1 LLEFTSKEF
10 QKSTMFKL
18 KSSPVTTVGKH
29 IGLVKNS
36 VSNSLK
42 YQSNIKGKKNIPG
55 AKCRSQIIMETS
67 PKIGMAV
74 EVKWIDGETYS
85 AKILDIKGNE
95 CLVHYKGWN
104 SSHDEWISS
113 KKLATPKIQMATNP
127 KAGMEVQVQWTDGV
141 TYEAKIL
148 VLKGKE
154 CLVHYKGWNERYDE
168 WLSTNKGI
176 SKRIFLRYAT
186 NSTGTQKGS
195 LYESVVKK
203 SITTKLGSFQVVGT
217 CGSDDDDPEM
227 VGLCEYEKIRL
238 RNIRERQALFEELN
252 LSEAKDEVSLVFTP
266 KSLVRKLVPAKKK
279 PRRSSRISY
288 CRKQAAKSVA
298 TLKLRT
304 RSI

>member
-1 LLEFTSKEF
+1 
-10 QKSTMFKL
+10 MFKL
-18 KSSPVTTVGKH
+18 KASPVIPVGKR
-29 IGLVKNS
+29 IGFGLVKKS
-36 VSNSLK
+36 VSNSMK
-42 YQSNIKGKKNIPG
+42 NQTYIKGMKNIHG
-55 AKCRSQIIMETS
+55 ANCHSQIIMETS
-67 PKIGMAV
+67 PKIGMGV
-74 EVKWIDGETYS
+74 EVKWINGETYS

-113 KKLATPKIQMATNP
+113 KKFTTPKIQMATNP
-127 KAGMEVQVQWTDGV
+127 KAGMEVQVQWSDGV

-148 VLKGKE
+148 EFKGKE
-154 CLVHYKGWNERYDE
+154 CLVHYKGWNGRYDE

-176 SKRIFLRYAT
+176 SKRIFLRDAT
-186 NSTGTQKGS
+186 NSTGTQKRS
-195 LYESVVKK
+195 FHESVVKK
-203 SITTKLGSFQVVGT
+203 SITTEPGSCQVVGT
-217 CGSDDDDPEM
+217 CASDNDDPEM

>member
-1 LLEFTSKEF
+1 
-10 QKSTMFKL
+10 M
-18 KSSPVTTVGKH
+18 G
-29 IGLVKNS
+29 
-36 VSNSLK
+36 
-42 YQSNIKGKKNIPG
+42 
-55 AKCRSQIIMETS
+55 
-67 PKIGMAV
+67 
-74 EVKWIDGETYS
+74 
-85 AKILDIKGNE
+85 
-95 CLVHYKGWN
+95 KGWN
-104 SSHDEWISS
+104 SSYDEWISS
-113 KKLATPKIQMATNP
+113 KKLTTPKIQMATYP
-127 KAGMEVQVQWTDGV
+127 KAGTEVRVQWTDGV

-148 VLKGKE
+148 QVKGKE

-176 SKRIFLRYAT
+176 SKRIYLKDAT

-195 LYESVVKK
+195 FHELVVKK
-203 SITTKLGSFQVVGT
+203 SITSKPDSFQVEGI

-266 KSLVRKLVPAKKK
+266 KSFVRKLVPAMKK

-298 TLKLRT
+298 TLNLRT

>member
-1 LLEFTSKEF
+1 
-10 QKSTMFKL
+10 MPN
-18 KSSPVTTVGKH
+18 SP
-29 IGLVKNS
+29 NS
-36 VSNSLK
+36 VFNAEK
-42 YQSNIKGKKNIPG
+42 YTNIKGKKNIPG
-55 AKCRSQIIMETS
+55 ANFRSQIIMETS
-67 PKIGMAV
+67 PKVGMGV
-74 EVKWIDGETYS
+74 VVKWINGETYS

-113 KKLATPKIQMATNP
+113 NNFTTPKIQMATNP
-127 KAGMEVQVQWTDGV
+127 MAGMEVQIQWTDGI

-148 VLKGKE
+148 ELKGKE
-154 CLVHYKGWNERYDE
+154 WLVHYKGWNERYDE

-176 SKRIFLRYAT
+176 SKKIFLRQAP
-186 NSTGTQKGS
+186 NSSGTKKGIFH
-195 LYESVVKK
+195 ESDVKK
-203 SITTKLGSFQVVGT
+203 SITTKPGSFQVVGT

-266 KSLVRKLVPAKKK
+266 KSVGKKLVLAKKK
-279 PRRSSRISY
+279 TRRSSRISFS
-288 CRKQAAKSVA
+288 RKLMAKSVA
-298 TLKLRT
+298 KLKLRS